1 MDVGGTH
8 INYYFICRRKLW
20 LYARGVTME
29 SGSDLVDHGR
39 LVHER
44 SYPERRERYRELQI
58 GGAKIDFFD
67 PEERIIHELKKSSSF
82 EEAHVWQLKFYIRLL
97 EQNGVQGVRGILEFP
112 MERRLRRV
120 KLTGKDRAELERIE
134 TDIRLTIEQGRAPK
148 RKQKVACRNCAYFD
162 FCWVGED
169 ET

>member
-1 MDVGGTH
+1 MEIGGTH

-20 LYARGVTME
+20 LYARGVRME

-67 PEERIIHELKKSSSF
+67 PQRRIIHELKKSSSY
-82 EEAHVWQLKFYIRLL
+82 EDAHVWQLKFYIHLL
-97 EQNGVQGVRGILEFP
+97 EANGVIGVRGILEYP
-112 MERRLRRV
+112 LERRIKRV
-120 KLTGKDRAELERIE
+120 RLSRDDRAKLARI
-134 TDIRLTIEQGRAPK
+134 QGEIHAIVAAPQAPE
-148 RKQKVACRNCAYFD
+148 RKQQSQCRNCAYFD
-162 FCWVGED
+162 FCWVGELD
-169 ET
+169 A